1 MTAVLWPTPSL
12 LLAELPQHMF
22 TGIVAAQ
29 GQLLDVQPHG
39 DDLSLRLDATQLL
52 AQGEPGEEGESIAV
66 NGVCLTARDWTASSF
81 VADVSSETLR
91 CTSLGAVETGSAVNL
106 ERALRA
112 DDRLGGHLVSG
123 HVDGLGTV
131 VQREIEA
138 RSWVLGIEVPT
149 ELARYIAAKGSVCLD
164 GVSLTVNQVE
174 GARFTVNI
182 IPHTAQVTTIGSW
195 EVGTQI
201 NVEVDQIA
209 RYLERLMEATRV

>member
-1 MTAVLWPTPSL
+1 
-12 LLAELPQHMF
+12 MF

-29 GQLLDVQPHG
+29 GRLLNVEPHG
-39 DDLSLRLDATQLL
+39 EDLSLRLDATTLL
-52 AQGEPGEEGESIAV
+52 AHGEPGVEGESIAV
-66 NGVCLTARDWTASSF
+66 NGVCLTARDWTSSSF

-91 CTSLGAVETGSAVNL
+91 CTSLGDVQPGSSVNL

-112 DDRLGGHLVSG
+112 DERLGGHLVSG

-131 VQREIEA
+131 VEREIEA
-138 RSWVLGIEVPT
+138 RSWVLGIEVPA

-164 GVSLTVNQVE
+164 GVSLTVNQVQ
-174 GARFTVNI
+174 GSRFSVNI
-182 IPHTAQVTTIGSW
+182 IPHTAQITTIGSW
-195 EVGTQI
+195 QVGTRM